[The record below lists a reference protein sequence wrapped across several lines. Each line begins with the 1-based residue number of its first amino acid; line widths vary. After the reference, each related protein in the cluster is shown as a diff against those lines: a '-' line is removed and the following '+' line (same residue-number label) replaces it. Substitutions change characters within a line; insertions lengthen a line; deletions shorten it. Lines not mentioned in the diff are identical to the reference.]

1 MSGAVFINCGCII
14 DSENY
19 TVSMATFHFNPSA
32 RLPQLIDE
40 TTEKGSSNFRSKQIR
55 SFPRPTERNE
65 LQLREKCI
73 QGRPINGAVW

>member
-19 TVSMATFHFNPSA
+19 TVSMATFHSNPFA

-40 TTEKGSSNFRSKQIR
+40 TTEKVSSNFRSKQIR
-55 SFPRPTERNE
+55 SFPNEMSYNYARNVS
-65 LQLREKCI
+65 RDD
-73 QGRPINGAVW
+73 R